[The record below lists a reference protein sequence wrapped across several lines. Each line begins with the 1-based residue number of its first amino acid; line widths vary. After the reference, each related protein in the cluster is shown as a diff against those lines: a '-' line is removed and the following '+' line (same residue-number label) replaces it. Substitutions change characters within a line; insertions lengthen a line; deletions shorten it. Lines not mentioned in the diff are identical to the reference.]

1 MQLHMRRALAP
12 VLAGSMA
19 LSALSPALAQDYARR
34 SIPQNT
40 VVRVKLDDGLSSRE
54 SRVGDRFMARL
65 ADSDYS
71 GFPRGTRFEGTV
83 TQVQRATKDR
93 AGVLDMKIHRA
104 LMPDGRMVAS
114 TAFLASLNDDDVVR
128 VGRGRLESR
137 TRSRGEKIDWKW
149 AGYGAAGGAVLGEI
163 FGGSFI
169 KGALLGGLGGAVY
182 GYLNRD
188 KGRRGDFRDV
198 ELARGQEFGIR
209 MHERVV
215 FNDSSEYS
223 YASYDDRLDRDHDR
237 DRDYDR
243 DRDRD
248 RDRDLD
254 REDVRNR
261 ERYEDER
268 RRDRYEEER
277 EYERSRDRDRDRERY
292 EERVPERGTAR

>member
-1 MQLHMRRALAP
+1 MLQLQMRRALAP
-12 VLAGSMA
+12 VLAGTMA
-19 LSALSPALAQDYARR
+19 LSALSPALAQGYGSR

-40 VVRVKLDDGLSSRE
+40 VVRVKLDDELSSRE

-93 AGVLDMKIHRA
+93 PGVLDMKIHRA

-114 TAFLASLNDDDVVR
+114 TAFLASLNEDDVVR

-137 TRSRGEKIDWKW
+137 SRSRGNKIDWKW

-215 FNDSSEYS
+215 FADNSEYS
-223 YASYDDRLDRDHDR
+223 YASYDDRDYDRNRDDYRDRDDDR
-237 DRDYDR
+237 NRDYDR
-243 DRDRD
+243 DRDR
-248 RDRDLD
+248 
-254 REDVRNR
+254 
-261 ERYEDER
+261 YEDER
-268 RRDRYEEER
+268 RRDERERYEDQR
-277 EYERSRDRDRDRERY
+277 EYERSRDRDRERY
-292 EERVPERGTAR
+292 EERIPERGTAR